1 MEILENSHVAWKN
14 VRIETVLG
22 QIWNE
27 SVCVC
32 VRWNDDVR
40 TRRVT
45 YKASYEKCVK

>member
-32 VRWNDDVR
+32 VCGG
-40 TRRVT
+40 TT
-45 YKASYEKCVK
+45 TCVHAV